1 MQGYSFKV
9 DYIKKR
15 SRIRSLF
22 APIIVLPLLLM
33 LLLWSSPSLI
43 SNLETDFNLFNNT
56 DSITYIDNSTDLK
69 NILSDEI
76 QANQR
81 ALAQED
87 ESLLTTAFLHH
98 AIFNIKQYVSS
109 VLQNNLAKPLV
120 LIFYCLFI
128 LFCLWSLLVIML
140 FNISSVFIVFFPVMA
155 LLSCCN
161 KYPSWIFS
169 WNRAITSFVVSTLC
183 YLLLLSPH
191 FPDLEA
197 SDKTLVIPHPGTH
210 LGRFM
215 PLFKWFLVLPHSIIL
230 LLLMAIFLPISFIG
244 YLITIITGQYPGI
257 IFKFVE
263 GYLRWNYRVICYAQ
277 LLCSDQYPQFS
288 FSSRYDDN
296 T

>member
-98 AIFNIKQYVSS
+98 AIFNIKQYFFSTPCES
-109 VLQNNLAKPLV
+109 
-120 LIFYCLFI
+120 
-128 LFCLWSLLVIML
+128 IM
-140 FNISSVFIVFFPVMA
+140 
-155 LLSCCN
+155 
-161 KYPSWIFS
+161 
-169 WNRAITSFVVSTLC
+169 
-183 YLLLLSPH
+183 
-191 FPDLEA
+191 
-197 SDKTLVIPHPGTH
+197 KTLD
-210 LGRFM
+210 
-215 PLFKWFLVLPHSIIL
+215 W
-230 LLLMAIFLPISFIG
+230 A
-244 YLITIITGQYPGI
+244 
-257 IFKFVE
+257 
-263 GYLRWNYRVICYAQ
+263 
-277 LLCSDQYPQFS
+277 
-288 FSSRYDDN
+288 
-296 T
+296 